1 MNKSLLIRRIREH
14 CAPMKPVASGV
25 EKRLTSLIDIRCVA
39 FDFYGTMFLSG
50 TGNPGPEGESDVY
63 AERAL
68 HALAGAGI
76 KAGEKG
82 EGSREKRK
90 SADSAGSTPPESYPA
105 GTGRR
110 TIELIESGLEEFRE
124 KRRREGVVHP
134 EPDIA
139 RIWKKV
145 LEVLYEEGR
154 IRTVPVADTARLFT
168 LEFEFQVNE
177 VWPAPELESVL
188 AELRRDRELGII
200 SNSQFYSP
208 LTFEALT
215 GKSPVEMGFAP
226 SLILW
231 SYQEGIKKPSLDFYR
246 LFTRKLSEKNYEPGQ
261 VLYVGNDI
269 RKDIAPAR
277 KLGMKTALYTG
288 DLRSV
293 RHEKGEADEEPYRAD
308 LVITDLTQL
317 LSCLD

>member
-1 MNKSLLIRRIREH
+1 MNRSLLLSRIREH
-14 CAPMKPVASGV
+14 CSPMEPIDSGV
-25 EKRLTSLIDIRCVA
+25 KKRLKTLSDIRCVA

-50 TGNPGPEGESDVY
+50 TGDLGMNGEGDRY
-63 AERAL
+63 ARRAR

-76 KAGEKG
+76 EGGEKA
-82 EGSREKRK
+82 ERY
-90 SADSAGSTPPESYPA
+90 PP

-110 TIELIESGLEEFRE
+110 AIELFESELEEFRE
-124 KRRREGVVHP
+124 KRRREGIKHP

-139 RIWKKV
+139 RVWRKV
-145 LEVLYEEGR
+145 LEVLHEEGR
-154 IRTVPVADTARLFT
+154 IRTAPEADTARLFT

-177 VWPAPELESVL
+177 VWPAPDLDAVL
-188 AELRRDRELGII
+188 AELRGERELGII

-215 GKSPVEMGFAP
+215 GKSPVQVGFAP

-246 LFTRKLSEKNYEPGQ
+246 LFTRKLPEYNCEPGQ

-269 RKDIAPAR
+269 QKDIAPAR
-277 KLGMKTALYTG
+277 KLGMKTALYAG
-288 DLRSV
+288 DRRSI
-293 RHEKGEADEEPYRAD
+293 RHEKGEAEKEPFRAD

-317 LSCLD
+317 LSCLN